1 MQTKQLTPQEQAER
15 ERLERV
21 LAELNSQIETITA
34 KMQQELETAIMAA
47 TQKSFRPALRR
58 ITRRD

>member
-1 MQTKQLTPQEQAER
+1 MKTLTPQEQAER

-21 LAELNSQIETITA
+21 LADLNSQIETITA
-34 KMQQELETAIMAA
+34 KMQQELETAILSA

-58 ITRRD
+58 VTRRD